1 VTLLDMEQSM
11 RRGGLVPERKSFRCL
26 SASDTGN
33 GPVVYATASGG
44 YCENIE
50 GIDFDDVTRRLYS
63 DLPKTVKSADA
74 LYANGGD
81 AYLIEFK
88 TGDAPADD
96 MYRKFYDSSL
106 TLAKAGVFTLD
117 QCRERVVG
125 ILVRT
130 DVSRK
135 WRHYDLGRSTRSSDA
150 PRYEYVVP
158 ADLPLM
164 TPSEDFRI
172 LSGYVLKKIYVMDS
186 ADFDAFGRNEG
197 WR

>member
-1 VTLLDMEQSM
+1 VTLFDLEQAM
-11 RRGGLVPERKSFRCL
+11 RHGGYAPGRKTFREL

-50 GIDFDDVTRRLYS
+50 GIHFDEMTGLLYS
-63 DLPKTVKSADA
+63 KLPKTVKSVDA
-74 LYANGGD
+74 LYAND
-81 AYLIEFK
+81 DEAYLIEFK
-88 TGDAPADD
+88 TGEAPADE
-96 MYRKFYDSSL
+96 MYRKFYDSCL
-106 TLAKAGVFTLD
+106 TLAKAGVFTID
-117 QCRERVVG
+117 QCREQVVG

-135 WRHYDLGRSTRSSDA
+135 WRHYDLEGSTRATGA

-158 ADLPLM
+158 DDLHLM

-172 LSGYVLKKIYVMDS
+172 LSGYVLKKVYVMDP
-186 ADFDAFGRNEG
+186 ADFDAFGRKEG